1 MIVIDTSALIAILN
15 HEPERTAFY
24 DAIASADRRLVSAV
38 TYQEAGQVLISKRG
52 VNGLYDL
59 EDFLALI
66 KAEII
71 LHDVNL
77 AAMSLEA
84 FRRYGKGIDPKAR
97 LNYCDCAVYALAK
110 AMNAPLLLRAPILP
124 RRICKRPFPSLV
136 RIQPL
141 HEVAPKSL
149 RRRQPVDV

>member
-15 HEPERTAFY
+15 CESERTVFY
-24 DAIASADRRLVSAV
+24 EAIAAADRRLVSAV

-66 KAEII
+66 KAEIVP
-71 LHDVNL
+71 HDMNL
-77 AAMSLEA
+77 ATVALEA

-110 AMNAPLLLRAPILP
+110 AMNAPLLFKGDDFAETDLLAA
-124 RRICKRPFPSLV
+124 V
-136 RIQPL
+136 
-141 HEVAPKSL
+141 
-149 RRRQPVDV
+149 

>member
-24 DAIASADRRLVSAV
+24 QAIVAADRCLISAV
-38 TYQEAGQVLISKRG
+38 TYQEAGHVLIAKRG

-71 LHDVNL
+71 PHDIHL
-77 AAMSLEA
+77 AALALET

-97 LNYCDCAVYALAK
+97 LNFCDCAVYALAK
-110 AMNAPLLLRAPILP
+110 AMQAPLLFKGNDFTETDVRACL
-124 RRICKRPFPSLV
+124 
-136 RIQPL
+136 
-141 HEVAPKSL
+141 
-149 RRRQPVDV
+149 

>member
-24 DAIASADRRLVSAV
+24 EAIAAADRRLVSAV

-71 LHDVNL
+71 PHDVNL
-77 AAMSLEA
+77 AAMALEA
-84 FRRYGKGIDPKAR
+84 FRRYGKGIDPKAK

-110 AMNAPLLLRAPILP
+110 AMNAPLLFKGNDFVETDVLAVPI
-124 RRICKRPFPSLV
+124 
-136 RIQPL
+136 
-141 HEVAPKSL
+141 
-149 RRRQPVDV
+149 

>member
-24 DAIASADRRLVSAV
+24 DAIAAADRRLVSAV

-66 KAEII
+66 EAEII
-71 LHDVNL
+71 PHDVNL

-110 AMNAPLLLRAPILP
+110 AMNAPLLFKGDDFTQTDLQAA
-124 RRICKRPFPSLV
+124 V
-136 RIQPL
+136 
-141 HEVAPKSL
+141 
-149 RRRQPVDV
+149 

>member
-24 DAIASADRRLVSAV
+24 EAIAAADRRLVSAV

-71 LHDVNL
+71 PHDVNL
-77 AAMSLEA
+77 AAMALEA
-84 FRRYGKGIDPKAR
+84 FRRYGKGIDPKAQGNR
-97 LNYCDCAVYALAK
+97 VRN
-110 AMNAPLLLRAPILP
+110 
-124 RRICKRPFPSLV
+124 LV
-136 RIQPL
+136 T
-141 HEVAPKSL
+141 S
-149 RRRQPVDV
+149 

>member
-1 MIVIDTSALIAILN
+1 MIVIDTSALISILN

-24 DAIASADRRLVSAV
+24 EAIVAADRRLLSAV
-38 TYQEAGQVLISKRG
+38 AYQEAGHVLYARRG

-71 LHDVNL
+71 PHDIHL
-77 AAMSLEA
+77 AALALEA

-97 LNYCDCAVYALAK
+97 LNFCDCAVYALAK
-110 AMNAPLLLRAPILP
+110 AMHAPLLFKGDDFAETDIRSCL
-124 RRICKRPFPSLV
+124 
-136 RIQPL
+136 
-141 HEVAPKSL
+141 
-149 RRRQPVDV
+149 

>member
-24 DAIASADRRLVSAV
+24 DVIAAAERCLVSAV
-38 TYQEAGQVLISKRG
+38 SYQEAGHVLIAKRG

-59 EDFLALI
+59 EDFLAII

-71 LHDVNL
+71 PHDANL

-97 LNYCDCAVYALAK
+97 LNFCDCAA
-110 AMNAPLLLRAPILP
+110 
-124 RRICKRPFPSLV
+124 
-136 RIQPL
+136 
-141 HEVAPKSL
+141 
-149 RRRQPVDV
+149 

>member
-24 DAIASADRRLVSAV
+24 EAIAVADRRLVSAV
-38 TYQEAGQVLISKRG
+38 TYQEAGQVLFAKRG

-71 LHDVNL
+71 PHDLNL
-77 AAMSLEA
+77 AALSLEA

-97 LNYCDCAVYALAK
+97 LNFCDCAAYALAA
-110 AMNAPLLLRAPILP
+110 AMNAPLLFKGADFVETDIVPAT
-124 RRICKRPFPSLV
+124 
-136 RIQPL
+136 Q
-141 HEVAPKSL
+141 A
-149 RRRQPVDV
+149 

>member
-15 HEPERTAFY
+15 HEPERTALY
-24 DAIASADRRLVSAV
+24 EAIAAADRCLVSAV
-38 TYQEAGQVLISKRG
+38 TYQEARHVLFAKRG

-71 LHDVNL
+71 PHDMQL
-77 AAMSLEA
+77 AALSLEA

-97 LNYCDCAVYALAK
+97 LNFCDCAVYALAK
-110 AMNAPLLLRAPILP
+110 GMRAPLLFKGDDFIHTDLQSA
-124 RRICKRPFPSLV
+124 V
-136 RIQPL
+136 
-141 HEVAPKSL
+141 
-149 RRRQPVDV
+149 